1 MKATRRVAFFV
12 RIRVTCHLL
21 LTTMLLWF
29 VIAYWIISI
38 GIGLYAATRVHN
50 TRDFAI
56 AGRGLPFYM
65 VTATVFAT
73 WFGSETVLGIPATF
87 LKDGLHGVV
96 ADPFGAAMCL
106 ILVGLFFAAPLYRMN
121 LLTIGDFYKKKFG
134 RNVEVLTTLAIVVS
148 YLGWVGAQI
157 TALGLVFNVVSA
169 GEISRLAGM
178 WIGSITILIY
188 TFFGGMWAVAVTDFL
203 QMIIIVV
210 CMLFI
215 GHEISGQ
222 VGGVG
227 VVVNHAMQAGKF
239 DFWPKPDLKEIIG
252 FAAAWM
258 TMMFGSIPQQ
268 DVFQRVQ
275 SSKTVSI
282 AIWGTVLGGSLYFV
296 FAFVPMFL
304 AFSATLIDPAMVNS
318 LINIDPQMILPTLV
332 MKHAPMFA
340 QVMSFGALLSAIKSC
355 ASATLLAPSV
365 AFSENILKPMMGHKL
380 SDRELL
386 HLMRGVTVVFTI
398 LVTLYAMNSKASIFK
413 MVENAYQITL
423 VMAFI
428 PLLAG
433 IFWKRATTQGALAAI
448 FCGLSVWLAMLIA
461 GPDDP
466 FVPAQF
472 AGLLASAGGML
483 IGSFLPSVVAGTPP
497 HEPEHAH
504 LHHQAASHTGH
515 VAEHHHISRS

>member
-1 MKATRRVAFFV
+1 
-12 RIRVTCHLL
+12 
-21 LTTMLLWF
+21 MLLWF
-29 VIAYWIISI
+29 VIAYWIVSI

-87 LKDGLHGVV
+87 LKEGLHGVV
-96 ADPFGAAMCL
+96 ADPFGASMCL

-121 LLTIGDFYKKKFG
+121 LLTIGDYYKQKFG
-134 RNVEVLTTLAIVVS
+134 RKVEVLTTLAIVVS

-157 TALGLVFNVVSA
+157 TALGLVFNVVSG
-169 GEISRLAGM
+169 GEISKVAGM
-178 WIGSITILIY
+178 WIGSSTILIY

-210 CMLFI
+210 GMLFI
-215 GHEISGQ
+215 GQEVSAQ

-227 VVVNHAMQAGKF
+227 VVVDHAIKAGKF
-239 DFWPKPDLKEIIG
+239 DFWPKADVKEIIG

-275 SSKTVSI
+275 SSKTVTI
-282 AIWGTVLGGSLYFV
+282 AVWGAVFGGTLYFL

-304 AFSATLIDPAMVNS
+304 AYSATMIDPAMVSS
-318 LINIDPQMILPTLV
+318 LIDTDPQLILPTLV
-332 MKHAPMFA
+332 MTHAPLFA
-340 QVMSFGALLSAIKSC
+340 QVMFFGALLSAIKSC

-365 AFSENILKPMMGHKL
+365 TFSENIIKPMMGHRL
-380 SDRELL
+380 SDRNLL
-386 HLMRGVTVVFTI
+386 HLMRGVTAVFTV
-398 LVTLYAMNSKASIFK
+398 LVTLYAMYSKAGIFK

-423 VMAFI
+423 VAAFV
-428 PLLAG
+428 PLTAG
-433 IFWKRATTQGALAAI
+433 IFWKRSTTQGALTAI
-448 FCGLSVWLAMLIA
+448 FCGLSVWLSMLIF
-461 GPDDP
+461 GSDDP
-466 FVPAQF
+466 FIPAQF
-472 AGLLASAGGML
+472 AGLVASILGMIAGSL
-483 IGSFLPSVVAGTPP
+483 LPNAVSNVRPQ
-497 HEPEHAH
+497 EPEHAA
-504 LHHQAASHTGH
+504 LHHLAASHTGH
-515 VAEHHHISRS
+515 VAEHPIKHSR

>member
-1 MKATRRVAFFV
+1 
-12 RIRVTCHLL
+12 
-21 LTTMLLWF
+21 MLLWF
-29 VIAYWIISI
+29 VIAYWIISV

-87 LKDGLHGVV
+87 LKEGLHGVV
-96 ADPFGAAMCL
+96 ADPFGASMCL

-134 RNVEVLTTLAIVVS
+134 RGVEVLTTIAIVIS

-169 GEISRLAGM
+169 GEISKLTGM
-178 WIGSITILIY
+178 WIGSGTILIY

-203 QMIIIVV
+203 QMIIIVIG
-210 CMLFI
+210 MLYI
-215 GHEISGQ
+215 GGSVSNM

-227 VVVNHAMQAGKF
+227 TVVNHALDAGKF
-239 DFWPKPDLKEIIG
+239 DFWPALDAKEIIA
-252 FAAAWM
+252 FAAAWV

-275 SSKTVSI
+275 SSKTENI
-282 AIWGTVLGGSLYFV
+282 AIWATVFGGCLYFV

-304 AFSATLIDPAMVNS
+304 AYSATLLDPKMVSDLIDT
-318 LINIDPQMILPTLV
+318 DPQMILPTLV
-332 MKHAPMFA
+332 MRHAPLFA
-340 QVMSFGALLSAIKSC
+340 QVMFFGALLSAIKSC

-365 AFSENILKPMMGHKL
+365 TFTENILKPMLGQKL
-380 SDRELL
+380 SDRHLL
-386 HLMRGVTVVFTI
+386 YAMRAVTVVFTI
-398 LVTLYAMNSKASIFK
+398 MVTIYAMNSKASIFK

-423 VMAFI
+423 VAAFI
-428 PLLAG
+428 PLLG
-433 IFWKRATTQGALAAI
+433 GVYWKRSTNQGALAAI
-448 FCGLSVWLAMLIA
+448 FCGLSVWLAILVF

-466 FVPAQF
+466 FIPAQF
-472 AGLLASAGGML
+472 AGLFASALGM
-483 IGSFLPSVVAGTPP
+483 IVGSLLPSVVRRPP
-497 HEPEHAH
+497 LEESEHAQ

-515 VAEHHHISRS
+515 MAEQTHHHPSRQET